1 MFEYLM
7 PLLVMR
13 SYPDTLLD
21 ADLPDGRARAR
32 CDYGAGARRAVG
44 HLGVGLQPRR
54 PRTAPTS
61 TRPSAC
67 PASA

>member
-21 ADLPDGRARAR
+21 ESCRMAVRRQTE
-32 CDYGAGARRAVG
+32 YGADARRAVG
-44 HLGVGLQPRR
+44 HLGVAPTTSSIG
-54 PRTAPTS
+54 TAPTS
-61 TRPSAC
+61 TRRSAC
-67 PASA
+67 PGSA